1 MKIATRV
8 GNKASGNQRTANIGE
23 PAARTGDDVARH
35 TRDEP
40 SPTVENAQQHQSLIQ
55 IGLIGQGDEI
65 VSHLVQDRLTNRE
78 FGLELKDTMR
88 QRNHRARHSTRLGR
102 DRQAVP
108 SRARQRKRAAHTR

>member
-1 MKIATRV
+1 M
-8 GNKASGNQRTANIGE
+8 
-23 PAARTGDDVARH
+23 ARH

-65 VSHLVQDRLTNRE
+65 VSYLVQDRLTNRE

-102 DRQAVP
+102 DVKRYRPEPASESVPLTRVSAASVDKSQYSHSGSQRASSSRTSAVNDM
-108 SRARQRKRAAHTR
+108 

>member
-35 TRDEP
+35 TCDEP
-40 SPTVENAQQHQSLIQ
+40 SPTVENAQQHQGLIQ

-65 VSHLVQDRLTNRE
+65 VSHLVQD
-78 FGLELKDTMR
+78 
-88 QRNHRARHSTRLGR
+88 
-102 DRQAVP
+102 
-108 SRARQRKRAAHTR
+108 